1 MAEIARPT
9 SITAVPPPQR
19 HIFISHS
26 EHDLPIALDIVQ
38 TLEAD
43 FFKCWIAHRDIPPGS
58 TWMGAIVDAIVASQM
73 MVVVVSAHSQTS
85 KHVLREVT
93 IADDEKVPFVP
104 FCIDNSTMSKDFRF
118 FFSTAQRLDAL
129 GHSMTSALAS
139 LRESVAKRLR
149 P

>member
-1 MAEIARPT
+1 
-9 SITAVPPPQR
+9 
-19 HIFISHS
+19 
-26 EHDLPIALDIVQ
+26 
-38 TLEAD
+38 
-43 FFKCWIAHRDIPPGS
+43 
-58 TWMGAIVDAIVASQM
+58 MGAIVDAIVASQM